1 MDTGNEII
9 QAPVVTVNPNT
20 QWNKIYV
27 NLITELGGTVPNTYK
42 VFIRGLNTTA
52 SNKEILIDNL
62 KLVY

>member
-1 MDTGNEII
+1 MQEKIQLACII
-9 QAPVVTVNPNT
+9 DDD
-20 QWNKIYV
+20 KIYV